1 MEFELP
7 VPSLQIV
14 AVNKSF
20 FGDQLN
26 VGNALPGETGGDGAN
41 RRGWGEGVGIGGGG
55 VGAVPH

>member
-41 RRGWGEGVGIGGGG
+41 RRGWGERVGIGE
-55 VGAVPH
+55 VE